1 MNWPIEWYRRRTT
14 GFTPPVLKLAEALP
28 GTPKP
33 RKRDAVFGL
42 VLPWPPTVNHAYRP
56 GEAFGHRFLTD
67 EQKSF
72 RRTVAQIMMVAK
84 AKPLHGRLA
93 LSIVAVPPDNRRRD
107 LSNLIKAVEDALQHA
122 GLFADD
128 EQIDH
133 IELSRVRHPPSLN
146 PMLKGTIAV
155 SVREL

>member
-1 MNWPIEWYRRRTT
+1 MNWPVEWYRRRTT
-14 GFTPPVLKLAEALP
+14 GYTPPVPKLVAVAQ
-28 GTPKP
+28 TPPEP
-33 RKRDAVFGL
+33 RKREAVFGL

-56 GEAFGHRFLTD
+56 GQQFGHHFLTD

-72 RRTVAQIMMVAK
+72 RRTVAQIVMVAR

-93 LSIVAVPPDNRRRD
+93 LSIVAVPPDNKRRD
-107 LSNLIKAVEDALQHA
+107 LSNIVKAVEDALQHA

-128 EQIDH
+128 EQIDS
-133 IELSRVRHPPSLN
+133 ITLDRVRHPPSLS
-146 PMLKGTIAV
+146 PMMKGTVAV